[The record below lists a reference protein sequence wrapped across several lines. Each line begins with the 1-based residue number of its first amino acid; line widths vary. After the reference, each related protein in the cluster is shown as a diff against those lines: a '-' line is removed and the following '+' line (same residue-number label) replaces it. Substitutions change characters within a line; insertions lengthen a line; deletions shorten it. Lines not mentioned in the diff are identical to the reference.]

1 MTKQSLF
8 SIGLGLGLSV
18 LVGGLSVADTQNT
31 YRPDFDEADSSG
43 CTLAPY
49 ADCTGADLHGA
60 NLVGLDL
67 TGIILKGA
75 ILIDANLTDANLRGA
90 DLTDAQ
96 LNGADWSNT
105 TCPNGTVMTGIP
117 CGLGIAASESG
128 FSFVE
133 SIHYSFRSFWVDYF
147 NKTGTTPAMIWYSFH
162 PAEYEGDDP
171 SQTPIF
177 VMLNGGPGGATSANL
192 FANNTAPY
200 TVTTNEKP
208 ITDRPGYQLNEH
220 RWTRLGHLLYID
232 PPLTGFSYNIGPSA
246 INSENLNTS
255 KDARY
260 GELLG
265 RGNFNPFI
273 DAAQVLRVVLRF
285 LDNHEELQGNP
296 VVLVGES
303 YGGIRVSTMLN
314 LLLFSDRYNLGAKYD
329 DDLNNFYRDAPL
341 VEAIKAHFRALGK
354 PVEPL
359 RSETVAAQFGRQV
372 LIQPQLTPFQ
382 ISEQAEIY
390 WKKPSIIDKA
400 AESVRKTFDRKFWD
414 KACKKDLWRT
424 SKCVT
429 LSVLPFLELDRYN
442 WNRNLHWTDDL
453 EANAS
458 KQLHQLGKLNA
469 VLGVDINTLAD
480 IKPLRRVAL
489 GPDQTAYKVFDLP
502 IIFGSEDQSAAR
514 SLLPGII
521 ASQEY
526 IEDQVAS
533 FPYEGSLE
541 QKFGE
546 LGEFD
551 RYFMAWNAEVY
562 NGFWLGQALFP
573 TLPLSPDLNT
583 TYGDFFLENALLVE
597 TFLTDAYFDLVL
609 FSEALPEALNKY
621 HRGFVSKVVRQST
634 PGDSSLGQFT
644 IYYNRDYGNKKVN
657 LYYPHYGKSG
667 HAVASSQPRELRNDI
682 ARWLACSANKTC
694 YSK

>member
-8 SIGLGLGLSV
+8 SIGIGLSV

-31 YRPDFDEADSSG
+31 YRPVFDEADTSG

-49 ADCTGADLHGA
+49 ADCTGADLRAA
-60 NLVGLDL
+60 NLIGLDL

-75 ILIDANLTDANLRGA
+75 ILSDANLTDANLRGA
-90 DLTDAQ
+90 DLTDAR
-96 LNGADWSNT
+96 LNDVHWANT

-133 SIHYSFRSFWVDYF
+133 SIQYSFRAGSYKYF
-147 NKTGTTPAMIWYSFH
+147 NEIGTTPAMIWYSFH
-162 PAEYEGDDP
+162 PAEYAGDDP

-200 TVTTNEKP
+200 TFTTNENP
-208 ITDRPGYQLNEH
+208 ITDHPGYQLNEH
-220 RWTRLGHLLYID
+220 RWTRIGHLLYID
-232 PPLTGFSYNIGPSA
+232 PPLTGFSYNIGPGA
-246 INSENLNTS
+246 INSENPATS
-255 KDARY
+255 EKARIQ
-260 GELLG
+260 ELIG
-265 RGNFNPFI
+265 RANFNPFI

-285 LDNHEELQGNP
+285 LDSHEELQGNP

-314 LLLFSDRYNLGAKYD
+314 LLLFSNRYNLDAPYD
-329 DDLNNFYRDAPL
+329 GTLKNFYRDDPL

-354 PVEPL
+354 PVAPL

-372 LIQPQLTPFQ
+372 LIQPQLTPYQ
-382 ISEQAEIY
+382 IIEQATLY
-390 WKKPSIIDKA
+390 WKNPSIIDTVAK
-400 AESVRKTFDRKFWD
+400 SVGKTFDRRYWTD
-414 KACKKDLWRT
+414 RCAGINPH
-424 SKCVT
+424 SSMCVT
-429 LSVLPFLELDRYN
+429 QHVLPDWRLDRYN
-442 WNRNLHWTDDL
+442 WSKDLHWTDDL

-458 KQLHQLGKLNA
+458 KQLDQIGKLNA
-469 VLGVDINTLAD
+469 VLGIDINTLAD
-480 IKPLRRVAL
+480 IKPLRRVTL
-489 GPDQTAYKVFDLP
+489 GPDQAAYKVFDLP
-502 IIFGSEDQSAAR
+502 ALNTEGQAAAR

-533 FPYEGSLE
+533 APYEGSLE

-546 LGEFD
+546 LDQFD

-562 NGFWLGQALFP
+562 KGFWLGIAPFP
-573 TLPLSPDLNT
+573 ELPLSPDLNP
-583 TYGDFFLENALLVE
+583 TYGNFFLENALLVE

-609 FSEALPEALNKY
+609 FSDALPEALKDHN
-621 HRGFVSKVVRQST
+621 RFVSNVVRKSI

-667 HAVASSQPRELRNDI
+667 HAVVSSQPAELRSDI
-682 ARWLACSANKTC
+682 ARWLVCSANKTC
-694 YSK
+694 YGK